1 MLQVRPLRLGIQHD
15 PLSLV
20 VEYTNEDDGD
30 KRQIHHIPLN
40 GRVTQHR
47 TRDLVAALQTHPQ
60 HGPYVRHVQVRQ
72 LGEYI
77 RRLRQAANGTRP
89 DDSAIYNTTAGP
101 AGASAASRRGRSTPA
116 RPPAMRHSAPPC
128 VPPTQRHGI
137 SSSAVSGGASRPSP
151 HESWPSSAWASWC
164 KEFAAAGPSE
174 QAGLHDIFEVF
185 RTARGSEDIAHSF
198 ARLFAAAVPNG
209 LSPGVV
215 PMDAIRAA
223 VGDQRRLARTIWER
237 LAARRAGADY
247 RGSPLRGRSV
257 VVVGAGPV
265 GLRAALEMRL
275 LGAEVVVLER
285 RLSFERIN
293 RLHLWPW
300 TCEDLKGWGA
310 KALEPPELSFGADPD
325 FVHIGIG
332 ELQMLLFKCCLL
344 LGVQVFFGAEYAGS
358 APVSQTPGKR
368 AGWRINV
375 KRDECSGRNPP
386 GPVPPSFLEDVWAL
400 VGADG
405 PRSSIAKAHGFDLIE
420 TCSLRKGAAL
430 GLVVNYANRQ
440 TPAEKS
446 RRSFSIARQF
456 YEALFDDCEQE
467 TGLALENIV
476 CYISAQTH
484 YFVMTPTKKS
494 LQQLGVLQEDAP
506 DGTAPDASKL
516 ARVARAATAFPWKP
530 EERPLPEE
538 TLDTTVGEASLF
550 DFSTT
555 RRAASGLRVVRAA
568 AAEGGEEAEMLVGLC
583 GDTLIEPF
591 WPEGLGIMR
600 GFLAALDLASA
611 AKLFAES
618 GDAPAAA
625 DHFESAFRQ
634 LKSLAA
640 QTRDSVLRSDWR
652 AFSLDP
658 STRYRAVRG
667 TGGRANSAPPPRH
680 SI

>member
-1 MLQVRPLRLGIQHD
+1 MQEL
-15 PLSLV
+15 
-20 VEYTNEDDGD
+20 
-30 KRQIHHIPLN
+30 
-40 GRVTQHR
+40 
-47 TRDLVAALQTHPQ
+47 
-60 HGPYVRHVQVRQ
+60 
-72 LGEYI
+72 
-77 RRLRQAANGTRP
+77 
-89 DDSAIYNTTAGP
+89 
-101 AGASAASRRGRSTPA
+101 
-116 RPPAMRHSAPPC
+116 
-128 VPPTQRHGI
+128 
-137 SSSAVSGGASRPSP
+137 
-151 HESWPSSAWASWC
+151 
-164 KEFAAAGPSE
+164 
-174 QAGLHDIFEVF
+174 FEVF
-185 RTARGSEDIAHSF
+185 RTARGSDDIAHSF
-198 ARLFAAAVPNG
+198 ARLLAAAVPSG

-215 PMDAIRAA
+215 AMDAIRAA
-223 VGDQRRLARTIWER
+223 VGDQRRLARTVWER
-237 LAARRAGADY
+237 LAARRACADY
-247 RGSPLRGRSV
+247 CGSPLGGRCV

-285 RLSFERIN
+285 RSSFERIN

-358 APVSQTPGKR
+358 APVGQMHSKR
-368 AGWRINV
+368 AAWQVTVNRV
-375 KRDECSGRNPP
+375 ECSGHTPP
-386 GPVPPSFLEDVWAL
+386 GPVPPPCLENVWAL

-405 PRSSIAKAHGFDLIE
+405 PRCSIAKAHGFGLVE

-456 YEALFDDCEQE
+456 YEGLFDDCEQE
-467 TGLALENIV
+467 TGVALENIV

-494 LQQLGVLQEDAP
+494 LQQLGVLQQDAP
-506 DGTAPDASKL
+506 DGTAPNASKL
-516 ARVARAATAFPWKP
+516 ARVARAVTAFPWKP
-530 EERPLPEE
+530 EEKPLPKE
-538 TLDTTVGEASLF
+538 TLDAVVGEASLF

-611 AKLFAES
+611 AKLFAEG
-618 GDAPAAA
+618 GDASAAA
-625 DHFESAFRQ
+625 VHFEDAFRQ

-640 QTRDSVLRSDWR
+640 QTRDSVLRPDWR

-658 STRYRAVRG
+658 STRYRSVKG
-667 TGGRANSAPPPRH
+667 TGCRSGRANSAPPAR
-680 SI
+680 ST